1 MELYQSRRGFVT
13 AIPYF
18 FYDLSI
24 DKHRRIIE
32 ELKVR
37 AEKEDQANAQA
48 AEAESGKELQY
59 QS

>member
-1 MELYQSRRGFVT
+1 MYQSRRGFVT

-18 FYDLSI
+18 FYDLYI